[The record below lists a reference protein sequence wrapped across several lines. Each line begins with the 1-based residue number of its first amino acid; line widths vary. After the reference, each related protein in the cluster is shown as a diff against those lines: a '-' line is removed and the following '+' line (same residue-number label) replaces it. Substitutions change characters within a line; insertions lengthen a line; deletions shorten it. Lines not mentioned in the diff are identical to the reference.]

1 MAAKLGFRPRIV
13 KRPVT
18 KVEAISTA
26 RSIFARCQFDEA
38 GCSVGLKRLR
48 AYRKEWDEQR
58 GVWKDRPR
66 HDEASHAA
74 DGFMTFACSDFPEKE
89 HLAAGKE
96 RDRYRDR
103 PDRNRGMSWMA
114 A

>member
-1 MAAKLGFRPRIV
+1 MLALSFG
-13 KRPVT
+13 
-18 KVEAISTA
+18 EMLLSGYGL
-26 RSIFARCQFDEA
+26 DEA
-38 GCSVGLKRLR
+38 SQFREANVMLQ
-48 AYRKEWDEQR
+48 YEQR

-74 DGFMTFACSDFPEKE
+74 DGFMTFACSNFPEKE
-89 HLAAGKE
+89 HLAAGRE

-103 PDRNRGMSWMA
+103 PDRNRGISWMA